1 MWYLHNQFMHG
12 SHTCFW
18 NPLFDDMDGT
28 FANEAVTTLCCFSHQ
43 SNCSCKVICRESEQD
58 HLSTHSVVVKSIS
71 YAAVMH
77 WDTCTLLSNASRRL
91 DSFPLFSEKTVL
103 VNIDLGQCREIHLT
117 IKYVKFRVVSPCKI
131 NCFQT
136 FIFYFNFLLFNYNS
150 WHLFK
155 LYLLM
160 VHRILVIYLFAQW
173 HSLDIPWKVQRGWV
187 LTPLALH
194 NPL

>member
-117 IKYVKFRVVSPCKI
+117 IKYVKFRVVCVSKGFSGSVETGINGRELMMAQLASAKSSCVITVSATWRQEYDGIPQSPPMCVECGGLKI
-131 NCFQT
+131 
-136 FIFYFNFLLFNYNS
+136 
-150 WHLFK
+150 H
-155 LYLLM
+155 
-160 VHRILVIYLFAQW
+160 VV
-173 HSLDIPWKVQRGWV
+173 PW
-187 LTPLALH
+187 L
-194 NPL
+194 